1 MGFDKTAQHRRDLR
15 RQKVAQLLV
24 RRPRITVRQMQTAL
38 LQSGH
43 YNPRTN
49 EKWSRQTVQNDIEHV
64 RGQAR
69 ENMERD
75 ANEWRAIELDRL
87 QELQKEA
94 WDEGDRDLVLR
105 CMKRRA
111 NLLGLDAPEKLELD
125 GQVDVD
131 TIDFRPPSDEPDED
145 S

>member
-1 MGFDKTAQHRRDLR
+1 MALNKTAKDRRELR

-24 RRPRITVRQMQTAL
+24 RRPRITVRQVQKAL
-38 LQSGH
+38 LKSGH
-43 YNPRTN
+43 YNPDTN
-49 EKWSRQTVQNDIEHV
+49 EAWSIGTVQSDIEHV
-64 RGQAR
+64 REHAR

-111 NLLGLDAPEKLELD
+111 NLLGLDAPEKQTKDLNVEGLA
-125 GQVDVD
+125 
-131 TIDFRPPSDEPDED
+131 DFLAGGFDDD
-145 S
+145 D

>member
-1 MGFDKTAQHRRDLR
+1 MALNKTAKDRRELR

-24 RRPRITVRQMQTAL
+24 RRPRITVRQVQKTL
-38 LQSGH
+38 LKSGH
-43 YNPRTN
+43 YNPDTN
-49 EKWSRQTVQNDIEHV
+49 EAWSVGTVQSDIEHV

-111 NLLGLDAPEKLELD
+111 NLLGLDAPEKQTKHLNVKGLAELLAD
-125 GQVDVD
+125 GFDD
-131 TIDFRPPSDEPDED
+131 D
-145 S
+145 

>member
-1 MGFDKTAQHRRDLR
+1 MSFDKTAQHRRDLR

-38 LQSGH
+38 LKSGH
-43 YNPRTN
+43 YNPRTD

-64 RGQAR
+64 REQAR
-69 ENMERD
+69 ENMDRG

-111 NLLGLDAPEKLELD
+111 KLLGLDAPEKHAKDLNVKGLGDFLAD
-125 GQVDVD
+125 GFDD
-131 TIDFRPPSDEPDED
+131 DD
-145 S
+145 